1 MKVAAEHAELLA
13 TQYLE
18 HRHSHFRIVLRQI
31 LAATITQA
39 LASAVLLGM
48 GGWLVLKGQLTLG
61 QLVAAELIVTSV
73 AAGLAKLG
81 KHLETYYDLVTGVY
95 KVGHLLDLPLERSA
109 GQLPLQRE
117 EPYAIELEDLCV
129 SRGST
134 SFTGVNLEI
143 EAGEHIG
150 IVGEDGA
157 GKSALLD
164 VIYGW
169 RKPNKGMIRFDG
181 IDLKRLSLE
190 VLRDDIELVREADV
204 LENTIDA
211 NIRLGR
217 MTRSPEEVRGALDAV
232 DLLDEFNRL
241 SHGIDTRLVAN
252 GAPLSSDQLSRLML
266 ARAILAQP
274 KVLLLD
280 GTLDRIRPERLE
292 RALNALLCQTR
303 DWTVLVISDRP
314 EILSRCDRVLELTAK
329 GLEEVS
335 PRTDGQP

>member
-1 MKVAAEHAELLA
+1 M
-13 TQYLE
+13 
-18 HRHSHFRIVLRQI
+18 
-31 LAATITQA
+31 
-39 LASAVLLGM
+39 
-48 GGWLVLKGQLTLG
+48 
-61 QLVAAELIVTSV
+61 
-73 AAGLAKLG
+73 
-81 KHLETYYDLVTGVY
+81 
-95 KVGHLLDLPLERSA
+95 
-109 GQLPLQRE
+109 
-117 EPYAIELEDLCV
+117 
-129 SRGST
+129 
-134 SFTGVNLEI
+134 NLEI
-143 EAGEHIG
+143 KAGEHIG

>member
-1 MKVAAEHAELLA
+1 
-13 TQYLE
+13 
-18 HRHSHFRIVLRQI
+18 
-31 LAATITQA
+31 
-39 LASAVLLGM
+39 
-48 GGWLVLKGQLTLG
+48 
-61 QLVAAELIVTSV
+61 
-73 AAGLAKLG
+73 
-81 KHLETYYDLVTGVY
+81 
-95 KVGHLLDLPLERSA
+95 
-109 GQLPLQRE
+109 
-117 EPYAIELEDLCV
+117 
-129 SRGST
+129 
-134 SFTGVNLEI
+134 
-143 EAGEHIG
+143 
-150 IVGEDGA
+150 DGA

-169 RKPNKGMIRFDG
+169 RKPNKGMIRFDD